1 MEAFLVFN
9 RPRKNFQTK
18 KKKSILSRKK
28 FLKKIFLGSKIF
40 KKIFFVPPKIEFF
53 FFCLNIFWGLFR
65 SREALQ
71 IAILSIFVFESAVNM
86 PGSYRNAVKSHQE
99 KNISRLCPIL
109 ATFGTL
115 WAIFDRFWSIL
126 TIESDISISHI
137 RRKMSNHFSAP
148 SNGPIGAIVQRFV
161 DPYRSAKP

>member
-18 KKKSILSRKK
+18 KKNRFWVEKNFWKK
-28 FLKKIFLGSKIF
+28 FFWGQKFSKKN
-40 KKIFFVPPKIEFF
+40 FFFHQKSNF
-53 FFCLNIFWGLFR
+53 FFCLKKFLGLFR
-65 SREALQ
+65 AREALQ

-115 WAIFDRFWSIL
+115 WATFDRFWSIWPSNL
-126 TIESDISISHI
+126 TSPYHI
-137 RRKMSNHFSAP
+137 FEGKCRTTFQHLPMGGSAP
-148 SNGPIGAIVQRFV
+148 
-161 DPYRSAKP
+161 

>member
-1 MEAFLVFN
+1 M
-9 RPRKNFQTK
+9 
-18 KKKSILSRKK
+18 
-28 FLKKIFLGSKIF
+28 G
-40 KKIFFVPPKIEFF
+40 
-53 FFCLNIFWGLFR
+53 GLFR
-65 SREALQ
+65 AREALQ
-71 IAILSIFVFESAVNM
+71 IAILSIFAFESAVNM
-86 PGSYRNAVKSHQE
+86 SGSYRNAVKSHQE

-137 RRKMSNHFSAP
+137 RGEMSNHFSAP
-148 SNGPIGAIVQRFV
+148 SHGPIGAIVQRFV

>member
-28 FLKKIFLGSKIF
+28 FLKKIFFWVKNF
-40 KKIFFVPPKIEFF
+40 QKKNFFSTKNRF
-53 FFCLNIFWGLFR
+53 FFCLKIFLGLFR
-65 SREALQ
+65 AREALQ

-115 WAIFDRFWSIL
+115 WATFDRFWSIWPSNL
-126 TIESDISISHI
+126 TSPYHI
-137 RRKMSNHFSAP
+137 FEGKCPTTFQHLPMGRSAP
-148 SNGPIGAIVQRFV
+148 
-161 DPYRSAKP
+161 

>member
-1 MEAFLVFN
+1 MLN

-18 KKKSILSRKK
+18 KKNRFWVEKNFWKKFFWGQKFSKKNFFFHQKSI
-28 FLKKIFLGSKIF
+28 
-40 KKIFFVPPKIEFF
+40 F
-53 FFCLNIFWGLFR
+53 FFCLKKFWGLFR
-65 SREALQ
+65 AREALQ
-71 IAILSIFVFESAVNM
+71 IAILSIFAFESAVNM
-86 PGSYRNAVKSHQE
+86 SESYRNAVKSHQE